1 MKKNV
6 KSIDANWHD
15 PDDAPKLTEVW
26 ADGADAY
33 RGKTLV
39 RRGRP
44 KLEQTKRHVSL
55 RLDQDV
61 IDTFKADGPGWQAR
75 VNQALRKA
83 AGV

>member
-1 MKKNV
+1 MTNAKYTEE
-6 KSIDANWHD
+6 NWHD
-15 PDDAPKLTEVW
+15 SDDAPKLASDW
-26 ADGADAY
+26 AQEADVY
-33 RGKTLV
+33 RGKTLL

-44 KLEQTKRHVSL
+44 KLAQTKRHISL

-61 IDTFKADGPGWQAR
+61 IDSFKATGPGWQAR

>member
-1 MKKNV
+1 MTKNV
-6 KSIDANWHD
+6 KSTDANWHD
-15 PDDAPKLTEVW
+15 PDDAPKLTDAWTQE
-26 ADGADAY
+26 ADVY
-33 RGKTLV
+33 RGKTVL

-44 KLEQTKRHVSL
+44 KLAQTKRHVSL

-61 IDTFKADGPGWQAR
+61 IDIFKADGPGWQVR

>member
-1 MKKNV
+1 MKNV
-6 KSIDANWHD
+6 KSTDANWHD
-15 PDDAPKLTEVW
+15 PDDAPKLTDVW
-26 ADGADAY
+26 AGGADAY
-33 RGKTLV
+33 HGKTLL

-44 KLEQTKRHVSL
+44 KLAKTKRHVSL

-61 IDTFKADGPGWQAR
+61 IDIFKADGPGWQAR